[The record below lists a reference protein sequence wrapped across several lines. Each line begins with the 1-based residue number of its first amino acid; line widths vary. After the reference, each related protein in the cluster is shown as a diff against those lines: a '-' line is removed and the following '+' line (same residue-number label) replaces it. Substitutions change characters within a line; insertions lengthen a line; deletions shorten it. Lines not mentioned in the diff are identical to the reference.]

1 MRVVVTGG
9 SGRAGSYTV
18 RELAAAGHEVINL
31 DMARPPADL
40 PGAFVQLDLTDAGE
54 VYDVLAQ
61 FRPEGVCHLAA
72 NPSPTGFP
80 RHQTFD
86 NNVLSTNNVMQAA
99 GDVGR
104 IAPGVREQR
113 DGDGVADDGRAAAA
127 VPVRRDGPGGSP
139 SAYALSKYMGE
150 VIADSMVRQYPAMSI
165 CSLRINNVI
174 MPDGYDVLQYR
185 RDHFPEG
192 GVNFWSY
199 IDARDVAS
207 AFRAALEG
215 DIEGHEVF
223 LIAAA
228 DTCLD
233 TPIQEA
239 VERLYGPGARFAP
252 DHGPFDSVFS
262 CRRIEE
268 RLGVEAAALLA
279 RRLNRRPRG
288 SRANARRPPPG
299 TGVHQARPA
308 RAWPSPADAGDAG
321 PYAPGGAYDGRVLL
335 TASISAGV
343 SKTVVTKRDS
353 APDSATAVA
362 RAAAATASGR
372 SPMATKSHSPKAK

>member
-18 RELAAAGHEVINL
+18 RDLAAAGHEVINL

-99 GDVGR
+99 GDVGVSR
-104 IAPGVREQR
+104 LVYASSEMATGWLTTDELPPRFPFDETDR
-113 DGDGVADDGRAAAA
+113 VA
-127 VPVRRDGPGGSP
+127 SP

-239 VERLYGPGARFAP
+239 IERLYGPGARFAP
-252 DHGPFDSVFS
+252 DHGPFASVFS

-268 RLGVEAAALLA
+268 RLGW
-279 RRLNRRPRG
+279 RPRH
-288 SRANARRPPPG
+288 SWR
-299 TGVHQARPA
+299 
-308 RAWPSPADAGDAG
+308 
-321 PYAPGGAYDGRVLL
+321 DG
-335 TASISAGV
+335 
-343 SKTVVTKRDS
+343 
-353 APDSATAVA
+353 
-362 RAAAATASGR
+362 
-372 SPMATKSHSPKAK
+372 

>member
-18 RELAAAGHEVINL
+18 RDLAAAGHEVINL
-31 DMARPPADL
+31 DIARPPADL

-80 RHQTFD
+80 RHQTFE

-99 GDVGR
+99 GDVGVTR
-104 IAPGVREQR
+104 LVYASSEMATGWLTTDELPPRFPFDETDRV
-113 DGDGVADDGRAAAA
+113 D
-127 VPVRRDGPGGSP
+127 SP
-139 SAYALSKYMGE
+139 SAYALSKYMGD

-215 DIEGHEVF
+215 EIVGHEVF

-233 TPIQEA
+233 TPVQEA

-262 CRRIEE
+262 CRRIAE
-268 RLGVEAAALLA
+268 RLGW
-279 RRLNRRPRG
+279 RPRH
-288 SRANARRPPPG
+288 SWR
-299 TGVHQARPA
+299 
-308 RAWPSPADAGDAG
+308 
-321 PYAPGGAYDGRVLL
+321 DG
-335 TASISAGV
+335 
-343 SKTVVTKRDS
+343 
-353 APDSATAVA
+353 
-362 RAAAATASGR
+362 
-372 SPMATKSHSPKAK
+372 